1 MELYAQ
7 RDLGVF
13 TTFVFPSN
21 LENNEAENTSFIITY
36 CIKQQLLF
44 KDKIKGLNCNKIILK
59 QNISEH
65 C

>member
-7 RDLGVF
+7 RDLGLC
-13 TTFVFPSN
+13 TTFVFPSV
-21 LENNEAENTSFIITY
+21 LENNEAENTSFIIIY
-36 CIKQQLLF
+36 SIKQQLLF

>member
-7 RDLGVF
+7 RDLRLC
-13 TTFVFPSN
+13 TTFVFPSG
-21 LENNEAENTSFIITY
+21 LENNKAENTSFIIIY
-36 CIKQQLLF
+36 GIKQQLLF
-44 KDKIKGLNCNKIILK
+44 KDKIKGLNWNKILLK